1 MAAQEMRQR
10 LSDELDLTQQVLGVI
25 PDRAFDGESS
35 VDGTFD
41 RHGEPVHQADT
52 DADFRVVASMLLALD
67 PDQRW
72 GGLSR
77 TVTSEGLSLYACSDH
92 LAGLPIER
100 EVFFRGV
107 CARSRPSRIRSSP
120 NSNSSP

>member
-1 MAAQEMRQR
+1 MTFSA
-10 LSDELDLTQQVLGVI
+10 ST
-25 PDRAFDGESS
+25 
-35 VDGTFD
+35 TFD

-77 TVTSEGLSLYACSDH
+77 TVTSEGLSLYVCSDH
-92 LAGLPIER
+92 LAGYR
-100 EVFFRGV
+100 
-107 CARSRPSRIRSSP
+107 
-120 NSNSSP
+120 